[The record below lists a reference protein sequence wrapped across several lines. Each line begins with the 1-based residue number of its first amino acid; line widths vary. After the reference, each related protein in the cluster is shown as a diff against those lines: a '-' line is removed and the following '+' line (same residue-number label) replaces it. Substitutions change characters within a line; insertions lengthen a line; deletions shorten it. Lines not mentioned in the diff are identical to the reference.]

1 MVQIFNRLEREFE
14 FSRSFNSMMIWP
26 EDMDDSSCLERHC
39 SVLRMSLLW
48 QPYSFFNTMGR
59 DSARLTRLTSM
70 MASRVWPSAFLSCST
85 RWVTCL
91 YVCRFTSTSLKAS
104 SFALFACHVRG
115 KKTNFWLI
123 VATYQLHEYVGLG
136 EWVFVRKQVVVLGAV
151 QINGGSVH
159 CMSNNFGENF
169 FFKEEGN
176 HGKLRWACYMV
187 ANNTTR

>member
-14 FSRSFNSMMIWP
+14 FSKSFNSMMIWP

-59 DSARLTRLTSM
+59 DSAKLTRLTSM

-91 YVCRFTSTSLKAS
+91 YVCRLTSTSLKAS
-104 SFALFACHVRG
+104 SFALFAWHLRSQNPC
-115 KKTNFWLI
+115 FWLI
-123 VATYQLHEYVGLG
+123 DATYQLHEYVWLG
-136 EWVFVRKQVVVLGAV
+136 HWVFVRKQVVVLGSV
-151 QINGGSVH
+151 QINGRSVH
-159 CMSNNFGENF
+159 CMRDYFDERLLWRRKMRKNKIG
-169 FFKEEGN
+169 GY
-176 HGKLRWACYMV
+176 LV
-187 ANNTTR
+187 ANKTTS

>member
-104 SFALFACHVRG
+104 SFALFAWHVRG
-115 KKTNFWLI
+115 QKTCCLINCCNLPAPWVCWTWWVGFCTQTGGCPGCGADQWGISALHVGSFRWKTVSSKKKET
-123 VATYQLHEYVGLG
+123 
-136 EWVFVRKQVVVLGAV
+136 K
-151 QINGGSVH
+151 
-159 CMSNNFGENF
+159 EN
-169 FFKEEGN
+169 
-176 HGKLRWACYMV
+176 
-187 ANNTTR
+187 